1 MSTMQTRYAK
11 SADVHIAY
19 QVVGEGQVDLVMVNG
34 WVTNLELMWEDP
46 GWSTFS
52 RRLASFSRL
61 ILFDKRGTGL
71 SDRVSVRDMP
81 TLEERMDDVRAVMDA
96 VGSAGAFVFGIS
108 EGGPLSVLFAAS
120 YPERTRGLVLY
131 GSFPR
136 IISSEDYPWGFAP
149 EQLEPLLELAERSWG
164 DGTFSGNLVA
174 PSELPGRLPYFARLE
189 REGASP
195 GAVIALIRMVA
206 EIDVRAVLPSIQ
218 VPTLIIHRDRDA
230 IAPIE
235 GARYMANQIPGA
247 QLIELEGEHSPLTGD
262 TETILDHVEEFVTG
276 RRGEREPDRVLAT
289 VMFTDIVDSTVQA
302 AAIGD
307 RRWAELL
314 EGHHQLVRQQ
324 LRRFGGQEIKT
335 IGDGFLATFDGPARA
350 IRCAL
355 ATVEASRET
364 GLSLRA
370 GLHTGECERRD
381 GDISGIT
388 VHTGARV
395 AALAASGEVLV
406 SRTVKDLVAGSGL
419 RFEDRGSRTLKGVP
433 DVWQLYAV
441 TG

>member
-1 MSTMQTRYAK
+1 MSTSQVHYAK

-19 QVVGEGQVDLVMVNG
+19 QVAGEGPIDLVFVNG
-34 WVTNLELMWEDP
+34 WVTNLQLMWEDA
-46 GWSTFS
+46 GWSAFF

-71 SDRVSVRDMP
+71 SDRVSVREMP

-96 VGSAGAFVFGIS
+96 VGSRQAFVFGVS
-108 EGGPLSVLFAAS
+108 EGGPMSVLFAAS
-120 YPERTRGLVLY
+120 YPERTQGLVLY

-136 IISSEDYPWGFAP
+136 ITSSEDYPWGFLP
-149 EQLEPLLELAERSWG
+149 EQVEPLLALAERSWG

-206 EIDVRAVLPSIQ
+206 DIDVRAVLHSIP

-235 GARYMANQIPGA
+235 GARYMSGQIPRA
-247 QLIELEGEHSPLTGD
+247 QFVELEGEHSPLAGD
-262 TETILDHVEEFVTG
+262 TDTILDRVEEFVTG
-276 RRGEREPDRVLAT
+276 RRGERHPDRVLAT
-289 VMFTDIVDSTVQA
+289 VMFTDIVDSTSRA
-302 AAIGD
+302 AALGD
-307 RRWAELL
+307 RRWSELL
-314 EGHHQLVRQQ
+314 EDHYRLIRQQ
-324 LRRFGGQEIKT
+324 LPRFGGLEVKT

-350 IRCAL
+350 VRCAL
-355 ATVEASRET
+355 AAIEANREI
-364 GLSLRA
+364 GVILRA
-370 GLHTGECERRD
+370 GLHTGECERR
-381 GDISGIT
+381 GEDIAGIA
-388 VHTGARV
+388 VHIGARV
-395 AALAASGEVLV
+395 AALAGPGEVLV

-419 RFEDRGSRTLKGVP
+419 QFEDRGSYALKGVP
-433 DVWQLYAV
+433 DDWHIFAV
-441 TG
+441 SS

>member
-1 MSTMQTRYAK
+1 
-11 SADVHIAY
+11 
-19 QVVGEGQVDLVMVNG
+19 
-34 WVTNLELMWEDP
+34 
-46 GWSTFS
+46 
-52 RRLASFSRL
+52 
-61 ILFDKRGTGL
+61 
-71 SDRVSVRDMP
+71 
-81 TLEERMDDVRAVMDA
+81 
-96 VGSAGAFVFGIS
+96 
-108 EGGPLSVLFAAS
+108 
-120 YPERTRGLVLY
+120 
-131 GSFPR
+131 
-136 IISSEDYPWGFAP
+136 
-149 EQLEPLLELAERSWG
+149 
-164 DGTFSGNLVA
+164 
-174 PSELPGRLPYFARLE
+174 
-189 REGASP
+189 
-195 GAVIALIRMVA
+195 
-206 EIDVRAVLPSIQ
+206 
-218 VPTLIIHRDRDA
+218 
-230 IAPIE
+230 
-235 GARYMANQIPGA
+235 MANQIPGA

-262 TETILDHVEEFVTG
+262 TETILDHLEEFVTG

-307 RRWAELL
+307 RRWAALL

-381 GDISGIT
+381 GDISGIA

-395 AALAASGEVLV
+395 AALAAGGEVLV

-419 RFEDRGSRTLKGVP
+419 RFEDRGTRSLKGVP
-433 DVWQLYAV
+433 DEWQLYAV